1 MKKYLFLAVCCM
13 LATGFTACSDDDD
26 NEGGGSETPA
36 NNAPNVSESLGIE
49 HLVTSTYGG
58 GGNATFNYSNGKMTN
73 GVTNGNTNFVIT
85 ENPLKINMSNIGEY
99 GSYISN
105 ITDIKTNANGFVTYA
120 KSKSEETYEEETY
133 SYEGTITFEYDADGH
148 LTKQVV
154 TESEDGYTYTYPTTY
169 TWVNG
174 NLTKI
179 VTIDEDEEYS
189 YTCTSTYEFEY
200 ASDASVNV
208 NPGIFFGGMYDDDY
222 LCDFM
227 WYAAL
232 LGKTTKNIPTKITYT
247 SVEKENGET
256 TYEYSSSKTVD
267 VTYNSNGSVESITYT
282 DTDYGYPSTVYYS
295 YNGEQLESNI
305 QAGISSK
312 TIKSP
317 RKMRHH
323 RK

>member
-26 NEGGGSETPA
+26 NEGGGSGTPA

-58 GGNATFNYSNGKMTN
+58 EGGNATFNYSNGKMTN
-73 GVTNGNTNFVIT
+73 GVTDGNTNFVIT
-85 ENPLKINMSNIGEY
+85 ENPLKINLSYISEY
-99 GSYISN
+99 NTSISN
-105 ITDIKTNANGFVTYA
+105 ITDIKTNSNGFVTYA
-120 KSKSEETYEEETY
+120 KSKTEETYYEETD
-133 SYEGTITFEYDADGH
+133 SYEESITFEYDADGH
-148 LTKQVV
+148 LIKQVV
-154 TESEDGYTYTYPTTY
+154 TETGDGYSYFYPITY

-179 VTIDEDEEYS
+179 VSIDEDEEYS
-189 YTCTSTYEFEY
+189 YTSTYEFEY

-208 NPGIFFGGMYDDDY
+208 NPGIFFDGMYDEY
-222 LCDFM
+222 LYDFM

-232 LGKTTKNIPTKITYT
+232 LGKTTKNIPTKITRK
-247 SVEKENGET
+247 SIEKENGEV
-256 TYEYSSSKTVD
+256 TYESKSEETVD
-267 VTYNSNGSVESITYT
+267 VTYNPNGSVESITYT
-282 DTDYGYPSTVYYS
+282 DVDYGYPSTVYYG

>member
-1 MKKYLFLAVCCM
+1 MYKRSQFRL
-13 LATGFTACSDDDD
+13 CS
-26 NEGGGSETPA
+26 
-36 NNAPNVSESLGIE
+36 
-49 HLVTSTYGG
+49 STL
-58 GGNATFNYSNGKMTN
+58 N
-73 GVTNGNTNFVIT
+73 GVN
-85 ENPLKINMSNIGEY
+85 
-99 GSYISN
+99 
-105 ITDIKTNANGFVTYA
+105 
-120 KSKSEETYEEETY
+120 
-133 SYEGTITFEYDADGH
+133 
-148 LTKQVV
+148 
-154 TESEDGYTYTYPTTY
+154 
-169 TWVNG
+169 
-174 NLTKI
+174 
-179 VTIDEDEEYS
+179 TIDEDEEYS
-189 YTCTSTYEFEY
+189 YTSTYEFEY

-232 LGKTTKNIPTKITYT
+232 LGKTTKNIPTKITYK
-247 SVEKENGET
+247 SVEKENGEI
-256 TYEYSSSKTVD
+256 TYEYSKSETVD